1 MTLKDVLLALAMAVV
16 FWGCIWFV
24 DVTKNAPQN
33 MIDGVG
39 NAIETIEDMNVAQE
53 KDIEFL
59 RYIETLEETET

>member
-24 DVTKNAPQN
+24 DVTKNVSQD

-39 NAIETIEDMNVAQE
+39 NAIETIEDMNVEQE

-59 RYIETLEETET
+59 RYIETLEESEA